1 MNIIILLGPAGSGKG
16 TQAQFLRDRFNYNH
30 LSTGDMLR
38 AEVASESE
46 LGLKVKSVIDSGNL
60 VSDDIIISIIKQRL
74 QKLVLNNETGAIF
87 DGFPRTIA
95 QAEAFQRLLDSE
107 NIALSSVLYFDL
119 SLDASIERISGRQI
133 DSRNNDVYHRVSKP
147 APADVQPYLVTRD
160 DDTEDKVTHRYHVYQ
175 KETQPLL
182 TFYDNYLKRIDCLR
196 SIEEIN
202 RELVQLVESFQVSV

>member
-95 QAEAFQRLLDSE
+95 QAEAFNGYLIQRILRCLQFY
-107 NIALSSVLYFDL
+107 I
-119 SLDASIERISGRQI
+119 SI
-133 DSRNNDVYHRVSKP
+133 
-147 APADVQPYLVTRD
+147 YL
-160 DDTEDKVTHRYHVYQ
+160 
-175 KETQPLL
+175 
-182 TFYDNYLKRIDCLR
+182 
-196 SIEEIN
+196 
-202 RELVQLVESFQVSV
+202 

>member
-1 MNIIILLGPAGSGKG
+1 MNIIILLGPAGSVR

-60 VSDDIIISIIKQRL
+60 VSDDIIISIIKQWL

-87 DGFPRTIA
+87 DGFPRTTA

-133 DSRNNDVYHRVSKP
+133 DSKTMMFIIEFQSLRLPMFNLIWLLGMMIPK
-147 APADVQPYLVTRD
+147 TR
-160 DDTEDKVTHRYHVYQ
+160 
-175 KETQPLL
+175 
-182 TFYDNYLKRIDCLR
+182 
-196 SIEEIN
+196 
-202 RELVQLVESFQVSV
+202 